1 MDKPKLRVLVIEDEE
16 SIRHFMQRVL
26 EASYEFHEAADGAEG
41 IKQARKVKPQ
51 VILLDLRLP
60 DTDGLSVLA
69 KLKTHP
75 ETASIP
81 VVIVSARGETG
92 VVVEGQ
98 QSGAADYL
106 IKPFTIEQLREAVGR
121 NIVLEDPL
129 HTSRQE
135 NLPPLVSGRSKTR
148 PKILLIDDEEGI
160 RNFMSRVLIAQ
171 CEVHEAADGEEGVTR
186 AKIIHPDL
194 IFLDLHLPGMDGL
207 SVLSRLKADPKTQ
220 TIPIVIVSVRGESE
234 TLLEGQ
240 SAGAADYLI
249 KPFPIE
255 DLQRIAARYLPAM

>member
-1 MDKPKLRVLVIEDEE
+1 MDKQKLRVLAIEDEE
-16 SIRHFMQRVL
+16 SIRRLMQRVL
-26 EASYEFHEAADGAEG
+26 EPSYEFYEAADGTEG
-41 IKQARKVKPQ
+41 VRQARKIKPQ

-60 DTDGLSVLA
+60 DIDGLSVLA
-69 KLKTHP
+69 RLKTYP
-75 ETASIP
+75 ETAAIP

-98 QSGAADYL
+98 QSGASDYL
-106 IKPFTIEQLREAVGR
+106 IKPFTLEQLREAVGR

-135 NLPPLVSGRSKTR
+135 IPPYMAHGRAKTR
-148 PKILLIDDEEGI
+148 PKILIIDDEAGI
-160 RNFMSRVLIAQ
+160 RSFMNRVLMSH
-171 CEVHEAADGEEGVTR
+171 CEVHEAVDGEEGLRQV
-186 AKIIHPDL
+186 KIIHPDL

-220 TIPIVIVSVRGESE
+220 AIPIVIVSVRGESQ

-240 SAGAADYLI
+240 NAGAADYLI